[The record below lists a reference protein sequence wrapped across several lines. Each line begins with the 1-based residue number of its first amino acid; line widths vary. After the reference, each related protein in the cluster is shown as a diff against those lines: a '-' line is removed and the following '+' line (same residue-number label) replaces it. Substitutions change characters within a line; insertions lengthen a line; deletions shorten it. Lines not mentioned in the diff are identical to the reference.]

1 MAFPSGLW
9 DDLVSQ
15 VHFFQTVQFLTPFL
29 LQEANHHHLPC
40 VSCWVALQMN
50 GIESLNR
57 KVTPFHFPLKL
68 VCPPLPMLNLEIANM
83 NEIKNTMTDPTDKI
97 ETSLW
102 FLLIADYLT
111 KTARTQ
117 IETPMMFF
125 LFFPQLQLLTHVLFV

>member
-1 MAFPSGLW
+1 
-9 DDLVSQ
+9 
-15 VHFFQTVQFLTPFL
+15 
-29 LQEANHHHLPC
+29 
-40 VSCWVALQMN
+40 
-50 GIESLNR
+50 
-57 KVTPFHFPLKL
+57 
-68 VCPPLPMLNLEIANM
+68 MLNLEIANM

-111 KTARTQ
+111 KTARPQ